1 MSAGAALIVIG
12 LLVAVIGVGLAL
24 RPHFAGRPAMAGVP
38 DAAPIHDVG
47 DALEQASEA
56 FHAVD
61 RGVRTGVAVAVV
73 GLLVAGVGA
82 WLGSDARAMGADV
95 GGSGTGDHARVGGT
109 W

>member
-1 MSAGAALIVIG
+1 
-12 LLVAVIGVGLAL
+12 
-24 RPHFAGRPAMAGVP
+24 
-38 DAAPIHDVG
+38 
-47 DALEQASEA
+47 
-56 FHAVD
+56 
-61 RGVRTGVAVAVV
+61 VV